1 MIKQITLKKGGLAR
15 WNDSSPFILTEDFC
29 CRIDGITAVNGNY
42 YAVVENAGNKY
53 KFALTD
59 GTFTISKDWLAVG
72 ILNVSV
78 LYYLKGALQ
87 TEYTAE
93 PLVIKDVDGAL
104 SAEPVITDLQRQ
116 INKLNAEMTEYR
128 TRVQKEMQEL
138 AKVIADLRR
147 RVELME
153 ADYDILKV

>member
-1 MIKQITLKKGGLAR
+1 MKQITLKKGGLAR

-29 CRIDGITAVNGNY
+29 CRVDGMTAVNGNY
-42 YAVVENAGNKY
+42 YAVVENAGKKY
-53 KFALTD
+53 KFTLTD
-59 GTFTISKDWLAVG
+59 GTFTINKDLLAVG
-72 ILNVSV
+72 TLNVSV

-87 TEYTAE
+87 TEYIAE
-93 PLVIKDVDGAL
+93 PLVIKDVDGTL

-116 INKLNAEMTEYR
+116 INKLTAEMTEYR

-138 AKVIADLRR
+138 ANIIFELKRR
-147 RVELME
+147 IELVE